1 MFFKN
6 TYKAII
12 MVAFVIISEVIINMC
27 KCEHSKIDDYTYTYG
42 EILYYFINQIGYIS
56 FLPSIF
62 LYQASK
68 NINEKGIYLGL
79 VLWNVIEVLQ
89 EINVL
94 FRLNVDFFNKS
105 DSQMSD
111 IMQILF
117 IIFTVLL
124 THYGYRR
131 WHT

>member
-1 MFFKN
+1 MKFLKG

-12 MVAFVIISEVIINMC
+12 LVLFVILSEVIYLPFSELKYDTEYN
-27 KCEHSKIDDYTYTYG
+27 YG
-42 EILYYFINQIGYIS
+42 DVLYSFFAQIGYIS

-94 FRLNVDFFNKS
+94 LKLNIDFFNKS
-105 DSQMSD
+105 DSQLSD

-124 THYGYRR
+124 THYGYKR